1 MIVVCC
7 YLVAKSC
14 LTLSVTPGA
23 VACQDPLSLG
33 FLRQEY
39 WGKLPFSPPGGLPHP
54 GIKPGFPVS
63 PVSPA
68 LIGRLFTIWA
78 TREAPYYDYLLF
90 LITLYCNI
98 SWSYITVT
106 ERKGLLTS
114 LVLWVREL
122 SGILIVLDE
131 TLLLEQLMPRQE
143 GLQLWKEHIPFLPWS
158 ARLNKSRAPLI
169 SAAVFQPGLE
179 RCPWHMAF
187 PTKKSAKI
195 TQKFLKSWHEGG
207 HTVSTAPF
215 SFSAVFLA
223 IFGAS
228 YLWHFGG
235 FIIVVS

>member
-39 WGKLPFSPPGGLPHP
+39 WGKLQFSPPGGLPHP